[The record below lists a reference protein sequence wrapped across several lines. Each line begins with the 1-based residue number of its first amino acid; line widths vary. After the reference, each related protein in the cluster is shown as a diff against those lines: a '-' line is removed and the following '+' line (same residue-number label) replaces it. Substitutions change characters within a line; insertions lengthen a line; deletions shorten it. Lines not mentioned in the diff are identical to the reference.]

1 MKKLNKDIENKA
13 KKLNQ
18 WLLDNELV
26 KEYQH
31 YETLIQQHPE
41 LQKQEEELKQLQ
53 QQIVQMKH
61 SDEDASQII
70 ETYEIKKQQFD
81 ENPIIHNYLSLKE
94 ELNDLMIQIETII
107 NEQLQKDVDE

>member
-1 MKKLNKDIENKA
+1 MNKDIEDKA

-31 YETLIQQHPE
+31 YETLIKQHPE
-41 LQKQEEELKQLQ
+41 LSKQEEELKTLQ
-53 QQIVQMKH
+53 QQIVNIKH
-61 SDEDASQII
+61 NNQDATSVI
-70 ETYEIKKQQFD
+70 ETYQIKKQQFD
-81 ENPIIHNYLSLKE
+81 ENPIVHNYLSLKE
-94 ELNDLMIQIETII
+94 ELNELMIQIETII

>member
-1 MKKLNKDIENKA
+1 MKKLNKDIETQA

-26 KEYQH
+26 KEYKH
-31 YETLIQQHPE
+31 YETLIKQHPE
-41 LQKQEEELKQLQ
+41 LLKQEEELKLLQ
-53 QQIVQMKH
+53 QQIVNLKH
-61 SDEDASQII
+61 NDEDASQVI
-70 ETYEIKKQQFD
+70 ETYQTKKQQFD
-81 ENPIIHNYLSLKE
+81 ENPLVHNYLSLKE